1 MTETATPMLRMI
13 VERKAAVVNAVS
25 KLSIVSSLV
34 GFWVNE
40 SSLKN
45 AVATSSTSEPM

>member
-1 MTETATPMLRMI
+1 MTETATPMLRKI
-13 VERKAAVVNAVS
+13 VDQKTEVVNAVS
-25 KLSIVSSLV
+25 KLSSVSSLV

>member
-1 MTETATPMLRMI
+1 MTEAATPMLRRI
-13 VERKAAVVNAVS
+13 VDQKAEVVKAVS
-25 KLSIVSSLV
+25 KLFVVSSLV